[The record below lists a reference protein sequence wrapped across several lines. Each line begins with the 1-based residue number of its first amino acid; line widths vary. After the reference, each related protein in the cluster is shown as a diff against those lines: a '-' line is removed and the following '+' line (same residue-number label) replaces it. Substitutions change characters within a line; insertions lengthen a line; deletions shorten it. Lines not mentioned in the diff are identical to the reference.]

1 MIIEDKLINP
11 NKCNEMIDKIMT
23 LYKPDLFSIHD
34 NIMIIN
40 NILCYLS
47 SKINKTFNKKDLI
60 EEFINNLR
68 KVKNI

>member
-1 MIIEDKLINP
+1 
-11 NKCNEMIDKIMT
+11 MT